1 MINKQITCIRHGKST
16 HNVDFHERGE
26 IAFTDPKHED
36 ANLTDLGIDQAKQLS
51 KNIGKF
57 DLVVSS
63 PLTRTLQTTLNVFG
77 EVPVI
82 VLDELM
88 EFPLGSHTPNKRKKK
103 SELIKLYPTTYNFN
117 NIYELPPDLNKPEEL
132 KDLEL
137 RILALNNW
145 IDKRSETKI
154 ALVGHCSFFSEF
166 LHMPKNEIKHCVPYT
181 VRQIS

>member
-1 MINKQITCIRHGKST
+1 MIKQITCIRHGKST
-16 HNVDFHERGE
+16 HNVDYHERGE
-26 IAFTDPKHED
+26 IVFMDPKHED
-36 ANLTDLGIDQAKQLS
+36 ANLTELGIDQAKQLS

-103 SELIKLYPTTYNFN
+103 SELIKLYPSCFNFN
-117 NIYELPPDLNKPEEL
+117 NIPENPPELSQPEEL
-132 KDLEL
+132 KELKL
-137 RILALNNW
+137 RIASIDNW
-145 IDKRSETKI
+145 INERPETKI

-166 LHMPKNEIKHCVPYT
+166 LHVPKHHIKHCVPYT
-181 VRQIS
+181 IGQVA